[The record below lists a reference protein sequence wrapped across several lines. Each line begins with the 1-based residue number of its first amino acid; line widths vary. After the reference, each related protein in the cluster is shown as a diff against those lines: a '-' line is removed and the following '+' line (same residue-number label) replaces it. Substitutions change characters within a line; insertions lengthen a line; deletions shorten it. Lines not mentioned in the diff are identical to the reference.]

1 MGLISNGTTIF
12 DAGSMSAGF
21 GGSLTFIKKL
31 TASGSAN
38 LTFHH
43 GTSDVILDSTY
54 KEYLFT
60 FKNIHPSSNTTD
72 FTFQANTVGA
82 SGFNESITST
92 FFNAYN
98 NEADSARAGPR
109 FLDADGRS
117 QHNGT
122 AFNLISVSEMGNDND
137 QCLGGYLR
145 LFNPSSTTFMKHFL
159 INVNQTVRDDYT
171 FHNQIAGYFNVT
183 AAIDEIQF
191 KMAAGNIDLG
201 DICLYGIS

>member
-12 DAGSMSAGF
+12 DAGTVSG

-43 GTSDVILDSTY
+43 GTSNVILDSTY
-54 KEYLFT
+54 KEYIFT

-72 FTFQANTVGA
+72 FSFQANTVGA

-109 FLDADGRS
+109 FLDTGVTS
-117 QHNGT
+117 QHNETG
-122 AFNLISVSEMGNDND
+122 FNLISVSEMGNDND
-137 QCLGGYLR
+137 QCLGGYLH
-145 LFNPSSTTFMKHFL
+145 LFNPSSTTFVKHFL

-201 DICLYGIS
+201 DICLYGVG

>member
-1 MGLISNGTTIF
+1 MGLISNASTIF

-72 FTFQANTVGA
+72 FTFQANAVGA
-82 SGFNESITST
+82 SGFNESITSS
-92 FFNAYN
+92 FINAYN
-98 NEADSARAGPR
+98 NEGDSARAGPR
-109 FLDADGRS
+109 FLDSDGRS
-117 QHNGT
+117 QANGT

-201 DICLYGIS
+201 DICLYGVG

>member
-54 KEYLFT
+54 KEYIFT

-82 SGFNESITST
+82 SGFNEEITST
-92 FFNAYN
+92 FINAYN
-98 NEADSARAGPR
+98 NEGDSARAGPR

-137 QCLGGYLR
+137 QCLGGYLH
-145 LFNPSSTTFMKHFL
+145 LFNPGDTTFVKHF
-159 INVNQTVRDDYT
+159 IIDVNQTVRDDYT

-201 DICLYGIS
+201 DICLYGVG